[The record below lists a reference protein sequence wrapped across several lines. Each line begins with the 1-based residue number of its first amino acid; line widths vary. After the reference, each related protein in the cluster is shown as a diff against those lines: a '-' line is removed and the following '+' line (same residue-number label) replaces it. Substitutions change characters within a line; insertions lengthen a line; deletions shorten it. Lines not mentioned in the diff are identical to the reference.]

1 MGNLTITK
9 IVLQEGRKTHF
20 DAMGILTKV
29 LSTAADND
37 FTLARDLLAM
47 AYADGTISDEEKSAI
62 SRLCQVEEL
71 NECAVDWLSSPKSNE
86 NNILPKTIKERQDY
100 LVRMIQIMGADAD
113 SSVEEIYLLELM
125 AGKLG
130 FNKFQL
136 LSIVLTNTTRKSFPG
151 DISRKVLDSFLRN
164 IIDVRGKNNQQNH
177 NNIAKLFDAIA
188 SNTSYVSNVEKNKAI
203 LREVLNQSIEMLSK
217 NQFQQE
223 DFRRAGLDFKA
234 MLEYEAEKAFR
245 KWIKY

>member
-1 MGNLTITK
+1 MD
-9 IVLQEGRKTHF
+9 F
-20 DAMGILTKV
+20 LTKV
-29 LSTAADND
+29 LTNAVDND

-47 AYADGTISDEEKSAI
+47 AYADGTISDKEKSAI
-62 SRLCQVEEL
+62 SRLCQEKEL
-71 NECAVDWLSSPKSNE
+71 TEYAVDSQTPKNG
-86 NNILPKTIKERQDY
+86 NATNTLPKTSKEREDY
-100 LVRMIQIMGADAD
+100 LIRMIQIMGADAD
-113 SSVEEIYLLELM
+113 SSVEEIYLLEIL
-125 AGKLG
+125 ANKLG

-136 LSIVLTNTTRKSFPG
+136 LSIVLTNTTRRNFPD

-164 IIDVRGKNNQQNH
+164 TIDVRGKSNQQNH
-177 NNIAKLFDAIA
+177 SNIAKLFDAIA
-188 SNTSYVSNVEKNKAI
+188 SNTPSASDIEKNKAL
-203 LREVLNQSIEMLSK
+203 LRDALNQSIEILLE